1 MSSDYRVKGS
11 SISSKFDFLRDRF
24 GEAAEKEFMN
34 GFVNERGLFPVLDS
48 QWYPFALYDRINR
61 AIASQYF
68 SGDIRRLEQVG
79 KFSAERVLST
89 TYSMYA
95 DGKDFTGFL
104 RRAAVL
110 HQRFY
115 SQGKMEVSIGEDG
128 KSATISHSGA
138 DIYSDADLHVAAGF
152 YLGAGDLTGAKAVRC
167 RMTRHQNGAEFKLQW
182 S

>member
-1 MSSDYRVKGS
+1 MSSDYSVKGS

-24 GEAAEKEFMN
+24 GAAAEKAFKDD
-34 GFVNERGLFPVLDS
+34 FVNEPGLFPVLDS

-61 AIASQYF
+61 AIAYQYF
-68 SGDIRRLEQVG
+68 SGDIRQLEQVG

-95 DGKDFTGFL
+95 DGKDFVGFL
-104 RRAAVL
+104 KRAAVL

-128 KSATISHSGA
+128 KSAMILHSGA

-152 YLGAGDLTGAKAVRC
+152 YIGAGEKTGASRLRC
-167 RMTRHQNGAEFKLQW
+167 KMVQIPAGAQFRLSW